1 MMNTF
6 INNSSIQ
13 ALKMKISH
21 EFKDIVKAWLAISI
35 AFGILIYAEKK
46 PFVFSIAVAAITVGL
61 GFLCHELSHRYYARK
76 FGKHAE
82 FKANN
87 MMLILAIVMSF
98 LGFIIAAPGA
108 VVISGFVTRKE
119 GGIIATAGPA
129 ANLVLALL
137 FLPFV
142 FIFSHGSI
150 PAFIAYIGLMINA
163 WLALFNLIPF
173 PGFDGH
179 KIVEWSKPA
188 YFIMLGIAIVINVIQ
203 VILPNIMHI

>member
-1 MMNTF
+1 MG
-6 INNSSIQ
+6 
-13 ALKMKISH
+13 ISH
-21 EFKDIVKAWLAISI
+21 EFKYIVKAWLAISI

-108 VVISGFVTRKE
+108 VVISGFVSRRE
-119 GGIIATAGPA
+119 GGIIATSGPA
-129 ANLVLALL
+129 ANLALALL

-142 FIFSHGSI
+142 FII
-150 PAFIAYIGLMINA
+150 PTIAYYGLMINA

-188 YFIMLGIAIVINVIQ
+188 YFIMLGIAIVINVVQ
-203 VILPNIMHI
+203 VILPNIIHI

>member
-1 MMNTF
+1 ME
-6 INNSSIQ
+6 
-13 ALKMKISH
+13 ISH

-35 AFGILIYAEKK
+35 AFGILIYSAGKS
-46 PFVFSIAVAAITVGL
+46 FIFSIAVAAITVGL
-61 GFLCHELSHRYYARK
+61 GFLCHELSHRHYARK

-87 MMLILAIVMSF
+87 MMLILAIIMSF

-108 VVISGFVTRKE
+108 IVISGFVSRRE

-129 ANLVLALL
+129 ANLVLAML

-142 FIFSHGSI
+142 FVF
-150 PAFIAYIGLMINA
+150 PTIAYYGLMINA

-179 KIVEWSKPA
+179 RIVEWSKPA
-188 YFIMLGIAIVINVIQ
+188 YFIMLAITIVINVVQ
-203 VILPNIMHI
+203 VILPNIIHI

>member
-6 INNSSIQ
+6 INNSSIR

-46 PFVFSIAVAAITVGL
+46 PFGFSMGVAAITVGL

-108 VVISGFVTRKE
+108 VIISGFVTRKE

-129 ANLVLALL
+129 ANLVLAVL

-142 FIFSHGSI
+142 FVF
-150 PAFIAYIGLMINA
+150 PAIAYYGLMINA

-173 PGFDGH
+173 LGFDGH

-188 YFIMLGIAIVINVIQ
+188 YFIMLGIAIVINVVQ
-203 VILPNIMHI
+203 VILPNIIPI